1 MKWILSIIII
11 NKTSMRFA
19 AILSLSAFAAA
30 ATTTSDSHPVPDPT
44 KAKTGW
50 THLPVGSGDT
60 AGSTGIVNISVDGN
74 GGILSI
80 AQSIMVKSAPANS
93 IVQSWVSL
101 AGVGDYDDDMYA
113 IANGTPGPDLKQA
126 DLKNTVACGKPR
138 SMSLPGYTTA
148 STSELSTYYCSI
160 QVANK
165 MTYGLG
171 LFT

>member
-1 MKWILSIIII
+1 MG
-11 NKTSMRFA
+11 
-19 AILSLSAFAAA
+19 SLSAFAAA
-30 ATTTSDSHPVPDPT
+30 ATTTSDTLPVVDT
-44 KAKTGW
+44 SKAKNGW
-50 THLPVGSGDT
+50 THLPVGTGTT
-60 AGSTGIVNISVDGN
+60 AGSTGIVNISVDGK

-80 AQSIMVKSAPANS
+80 AQTIMVKSPVDNS

-101 AGVGDYDDDMYA
+101 AGVGDYNDDMYA
-113 IANGTPGPDLKQA
+113 VANGTPGPTLKQA